1 MAVVRMKDIAREL
14 GVSVVTVSK
23 ALRNHDDI
31 SEETRARVLQ
41 RMRDLNYRPNLAAR
55 ALVTGRSW
63 IVGLVVPGL
72 LHSFFAE
79 IAKGLTTVLRKQGY
93 GLVIAT
99 SEEDP
104 ELEAQE
110 IEQLLARR
118 VDALIIAT
126 THLTP
131 ESFER
136 LEEHEIPY
144 VLIDRRIEQLAAP
157 FVGVDDRVVGFMAT
171 EHLIE
176 IGCRRI
182 AFIYA
187 SAMSTAMGRLE
198 GHKRALA
205 KHNLPQPPE
214 YIRAH
219 DDVGDAT
226 DDTAYATMKELLEI
240 SEPPDGVFC
249 FNDPVAINAM
259 KAALDAGFRI
269 PEDVAFA
276 GSGNIR
282 NADFLRV
289 PLTSVDQNSIAIGE
303 RAAKLAL
310 SLIGSKSAQSNG
322 PEPGCGGKP
331 KTVLL
336 EPRLVVRQS
345 SMRKPV

>member
-1 MAVVRMKDIAREL
+1 MAVVRMKDIARDL

-31 SEETRARVLQ
+31 SAETRARVLQ
-41 RMRDLNYRPNLAAR
+41 RIRDLNYRPNLAAR
-55 ALVTGRSW
+55 ALVTGRSY

-79 IAKGLTTVLRKQGY
+79 IAKGLTNVLRKQGY

-104 ELEAQE
+104 ELEERE

-131 ESFER
+131 ESFDR
-136 LEEHEIPY
+136 LEQQEMPY
-144 VLIDRRIEQLAAP
+144 VLIDRRVEDLKAS
-157 FVGVDDRVVGFMAT
+157 FVGVDDRTVGFMAT
-171 EHLIE
+171 EHLIQV
-176 IGCRRI
+176 GCKRI
-182 AFIYA
+182 AYVYA
-187 SAMSTAMGRLE
+187 SNMSTALGRME
-198 GHKRALA
+198 GYKKALA
-205 KHNLPQPPE
+205 KYELPVIPE

-226 DDTAYATMKELLEI
+226 DDTAYATVKELLEM
-240 SEPPDGVFC
+240 SEPPDGIFC
-249 FNDPVAINAM
+249 FNDPVAVNSM
-259 KAALDAGFRI
+259 KSALDAGFRI
-269 PEDVAFA
+269 PEDVAFV

-282 NADFLRV
+282 HADFLRV
-289 PLTSVDQNSIAIGE
+289 PLSSVDQNSIAIGE

-310 SLIGSKSAQSNG
+310 GMIESKGMESKTAV
-322 PEPGCGGKP
+322 KP

-336 EPRLVVRQS
+336 EPKLVVRQS
-345 SMRKPV
+345 SMRTPVVSGR